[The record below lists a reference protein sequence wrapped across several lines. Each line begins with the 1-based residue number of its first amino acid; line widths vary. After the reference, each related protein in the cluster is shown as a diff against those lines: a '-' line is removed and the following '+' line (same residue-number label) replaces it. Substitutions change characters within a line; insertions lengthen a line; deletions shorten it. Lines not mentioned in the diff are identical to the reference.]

1 MYFYKKIVKD
11 LIKKN
16 ISVSI
21 AESCTGGKLSS
32 FFTAIPNVSK
42 IFNLG
47 VVTYSNQSKNK
58 ILNIPISL
66 INKHGA
72 VSKKISKKMSYNLY
86 KITKSDLCISITGIA
101 GPTGGST
108 KKPIG
113 LVYICIRYKKKKNIF
128 KMFFKGSRQK
138 IQKEIVIN
146 VLKLIKKL
154 I

>member
-113 LVYICIRYKKKKNIF
+113 LVYICIRYKKKENIF